1 MKIDY
6 TKGFLKQYY
15 KQPIK
20 VQQQFQ
26 DRINIFKTNPLDPKL
41 RNHPLKGKYS
51 KYKSINITGDIRA
64 LYTEKSDGKIVL
76 FAFIGSHSQLY

>member
-6 TKGFLKQYY
+6 TKRFLKQYY

-64 LYTEKSDGKIVL
+64 LYTENSDGKIVL

>member
-6 TKGFLKQYY
+6 TKKFLKQYY
-15 KQPIK
+15 KQPVK

-26 DRINIFKTNPLDPKL
+26 YRINIFKDNPLDPNL

-64 LYTEKSDGKIVL
+64 LYTENSDGTIVL